1 MGKII
6 LFMGPSNSGKDT
18 IIRTLVKEN
27 KFAFKEMIMSTT
39 RPKRTHEVEG
49 REYYFKT
56 VEEMLDLEKQGK
68 IIEKRK
74 YDTVY
79 GPWYYFTT
87 STTIDLG
94 NNNYIGSNTLKGLD
108 QFVKFYG
115 MENIISLLIKVDD
128 GIRLQRALDREK
140 MEENPKYQE
149 LCRRF
154 LADSIDFSEENINK
168 RPITSIINNN
178 SSLDNTMEEVE
189 KVLKLNL

>member
-115 MENIISLLIKVDD
+115 IENILSFLIKVDD

>member
-6 LFMGPSNSGKDT
+6 LFMGPSSSGKN
-18 IIRTLVKEN
+18 IIKRRLIKEN
-27 KFAFKEMIMSTT
+27 KFALKEMIMSTT
-39 RPKRTHEVEG
+39 RPMRTWEVEG
-49 REYYFKT
+49 RDYYFKT
-56 VEEMLDLEKQGK
+56 EEEMLELEEQGK

-87 STTIDLG
+87 SSNIDLE
-94 NNNYIGSNTLKGLD
+94 NYNYIGDNTLEGLD
-108 QFVKFYG
+108 KFVKFYG
-115 MENIISLLIKVDD
+115 IENIISLLIKVDD

-140 MEENPKYQE
+140 REENPKYQE

-154 LADSIDFSEENINK
+154 LADSIDYSEENINK

>member
-1 MGKII
+1 MGKVI
-6 LFMGPSNSGKDT
+6 LFMGPSSSGKDT
-18 IIRTLVKEN
+18 IKRRLIKEN
-27 KFAFKEMIMSTT
+27 KFALKEMIMSTT

-68 IIEKRK
+68 IIEQRK

>member
-1 MGKII
+1 MMGKIV
-6 LFMGPSNSGKDT
+6 LFMGPSNCGNDT

-140 MEENPKYQE
+140 MEESPKYQE

-178 SSLDNTMEEVE
+178 SLDNTMEEVE
-189 KVLKLNL
+189 KVLKLYL

>member
-1 MGKII
+1 
-6 LFMGPSNSGKDT
+6 MGPSSSGKN
-18 IIRTLVKEN
+18 IIKSRLIKDN
-27 KFAFKEMIMSTT
+27 KFALKEMIMSTT
-39 RPKRTHEVEG
+39 RPKRTGEVEG

-56 VEEMLDLEKQGK
+56 VEEMLELEKEGK
-68 IIEKRK
+68 IIERRT
-74 YDTVY
+74 YDTAY
-79 GPWYYFTT
+79 DLWHYFTT
-87 STTIDLG
+87 SSSIDLD
-94 NNNYIGSNTLKGLD
+94 NYNYVGSNTLEGLD

-115 MENIISLLIKVDD
+115 IENIISLLVTVDD

-140 MEENPKYQE
+140 REKAPKYQE

-168 RPITSIINNN
+168 RPITSIIYNN

>member
-68 IIEKRK
+68 IIEQRK